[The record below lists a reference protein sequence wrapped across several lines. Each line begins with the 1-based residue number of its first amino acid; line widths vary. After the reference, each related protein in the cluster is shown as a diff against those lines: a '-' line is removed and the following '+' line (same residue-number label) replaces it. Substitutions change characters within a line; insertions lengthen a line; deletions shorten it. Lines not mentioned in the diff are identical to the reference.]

1 MNGGL
6 KKGRSGLKKGRNLWR
21 PFFMRS
27 GREDLRSPCSG
38 LAKRCGL
45 VVQHPRFRSGGSGG
59 AEPVFFDIEKHHGIG
74 DDSGG
79 ILLVA
84 EIDLAL
90 DALPGGGIKVE
101 TFRKGI
107 VSQCAILSSS
117 LV

>member
-1 MNGGL
+1 LWRDGRRTLPCGTHREYGNGRW
-6 KKGRSGLKKGRNLWR
+6 KKGRECRSPFHTLMGLK
-21 PFFMRS
+21 
-27 GREDLRSPCSG
+27 
-38 LAKRCGL
+38 RCVL
-45 VVQHPRFRSGGSGG
+45 VVEHLRYRGVRAGKSD
-59 AEPVFFDIEKHHGIG
+59 PVFFYVEKQHGIG

>member
-1 MNGGL
+1 VP
-6 KKGRSGLKKGRNLWR
+6 R
-21 PFFMRS
+21 PFSYVDGVETVRS
-27 GREDLRSPCSG
+27 SGEHLRYRDVRAGKSD
-38 LAKRCGL
+38 
-45 VVQHPRFRSGGSGG
+45 
-59 AEPVFFDIEKHHGIG
+59 PVFFYVEKQHGIG

>member
-1 MNGGL
+1 MEKGRECRGPFHTLMGL
-6 KKGRSGLKKGRNLWR
+6 K
-21 PFFMRS
+21 
-27 GREDLRSPCSG
+27 
-38 LAKRCGL
+38 RCVL
-45 VVQHPRFRSGGSGG
+45 VVEHLRYRDVRAGKSD
-59 AEPVFFDIEKHHGIG
+59 PVFFYVEKQHGIG

>member
-1 MNGGL
+1 VDGKGPRFVAALFHTVMGL
-6 KKGRSGLKKGRNLWR
+6 K
-21 PFFMRS
+21 
-27 GREDLRSPCSG
+27 
-38 LAKRCGL
+38 RCVL
-45 VVQHPRFRSGGSGG
+45 VVEHLRYRGGRAG
-59 AEPVFFDIEKHHGIG
+59 ASDPVFFYIEKHHGIG

-90 DALPGGGIKVE
+90 DALPGGDIKVE

-107 VSQCAILSSS
+107 VSQFAVLSNF